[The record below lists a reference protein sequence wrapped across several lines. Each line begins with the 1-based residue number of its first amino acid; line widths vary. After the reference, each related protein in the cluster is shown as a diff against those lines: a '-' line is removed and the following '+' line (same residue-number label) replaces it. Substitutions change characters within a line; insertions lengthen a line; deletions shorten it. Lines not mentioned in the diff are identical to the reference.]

1 MTPIKPPNREDP
13 GPAPAEGASR
23 PMLRLRR
30 LELIALRL
38 YSLIGGMITP
48 FLPLYLWF
56 RGVRQPA
63 YRAHWKERFR
73 PAAAWACASAGTEAG
88 VGDAANRPRGLSW
101 VWIHAVSLGETQAA
115 SALIRE
121 LRKRLP
127 GCAILLSHGTPTGRR
142 AGEAI
147 LASLGATSGAAPFRQ
162 VYLPYDRPGP
172 TRDFLRACRPVVG
185 IVVETE
191 VWPWLMQ
198 SAAQLSIP
206 MLLVS
211 GRLSVRSLKKG
222 QRFALLIKPALRRFD
237 WLLMQ
242 TEDDCARV
250 RSLLGGQCPPMAALG
265 NLKFDVALAP
275 ALVRRGER
283 MRQVLRT
290 LDRAPQEQ
298 LQGDPEAADRSLGA
312 FRVPGRWIVCA
323 STRRGEEA
331 EILRQWE
338 AIDPQQRAGF
348 GLVIVPRHPERFE
361 ELGLLLDHGL
371 GKGRWSR
378 RSELF
383 SETLPDNEPASRVAP
398 AACAVILG
406 DSMGEMAAWYTL
418 ADCVVMGGS
427 IGDTGSQNL
436 IEPCAAGKPVVLGPS
451 TYNFAEAAHR
461 ALEAG
466 AAVQVPAGEVISRA
480 LAMAAN
486 PCECARRGEAARGF
500 VEQHR
505 GAASRVVDVVGEA
518 ILASE
523 RSRATDRS

>member
-1 MTPIKPPNREDP
+1 
-13 GPAPAEGASR
+13 
-23 PMLRLRR
+23 
-30 LELIALRL
+30 
-38 YSLIGGMITP
+38 MITP
-48 FLPLYLWF
+48 FLPFYLWY
-56 RGVRQPA
+56 RGLRHPA
-63 YRAHWKERFR
+63 YREHWKERFM
-73 PAAAWACASAGTEAG
+73 PAAAWDSANAGAKAG
-88 VGDAANRPRGLSW
+88 VGDAADRCHEVSW

-142 AGEAI
+142 AGEVL
-147 LASLGATSGAAPFRQ
+147 LASLGASSAAAPFRQ
-162 VYLPYDRPGP
+162 VYLPYDRAGS
-172 TRDFLRACRPVVG
+172 TRNFLRAYRPVVG

-198 SAAQLSIP
+198 SAAQLAIP

-211 GRLSVRSLKKG
+211 GRLSVRSLGKAR
-222 QRFALLIKPALRRFD
+222 RFALLIKPALRSFD

-275 ALVRRGER
+275 ALIRRGER
-283 MRQVLRT
+283 MRQVLCPTDRT
-290 LDRAPQEQ
+290 PQQ
-298 LQGDPEAADRSLGA
+298 HPQGEPEGADRSTVE
-312 FRVPGRWIVCA
+312 FRAPARWIVCA

-331 EILRQWE
+331 EILRQWL
-338 AIDPQQRAGF
+338 AIDLQQREGL
-348 GLVIVPRHPERFE
+348 GLVLVPRHPERFE
-361 ELGLLLDHGL
+361 ELGLLLDQAL
-371 GKGRWSR
+371 GKGRWSK

-383 SETLPDNEPASRVAP
+383 SETLTENGPARQSAP
-398 AACAVILG
+398 AARAVILG

-436 IEPCAAGKPVVLGPS
+436 IEPCAAGRPVVLGPS
-451 TYNFAEAAHR
+451 TYNFKDAAQR
-461 ALEAG
+461 AVEAG
-466 AAVQVPAGEVISRA
+466 AAVQVPAREVISRA
-480 LAMAAN
+480 LALAAN
-486 PCECARRGEAARGF
+486 PGECARRGEAALRF

-505 GAASRVVDVVGEA
+505 GVAARVIDVLGEVTR
-518 ILASE
+518 ASE
-523 RSRATDRS
+523 RGRAIRWA